1 MPTTCQ
7 PRKLYSLDGTL
18 YFCSRNLKIHSKMK
32 KLLTILC
39 AMLLTMSAQA
49 KDKVLDRPAFRS
61 SSNSLYPAKVELK
74 KKETVVHFHIDC
86 SHWREWSMDG
96 ARLECNGQT
105 LAYQTGRIITHEGR
119 RVLADDVFE
128 LGKTYGPNAQQD
140 SLILTFAPL
149 PKGAKAFD
157 YIESGL
163 EGGWHIRGIRLDG
176 KQYGSIFPAY
186 QPPVD
191 DGQPLKPL
199 IPTYGS
205 GAPVL
210 SNIDGL

>member
-1 MPTTCQ
+1 
-7 PRKLYSLDGTL
+7 
-18 YFCSRNLKIHSKMK
+18 MK

-39 AMLLTMSAQA
+39 AMVLTVSAQA
-49 KDKVLDRPAFRS
+49 KDKVFDRPAFRS

-128 LGKTYGPNAQQD
+128 LGKTYGPSRAA
-140 SLILTFAPL
+140 LR
-149 PKGAKAFD
+149 
-157 YIESGL
+157 
-163 EGGWHIRGIRLDG
+163 EGGISEASGWTASSTVPSSPPTNRLWMTG
-176 KQYGSIFPAY
+176 
-186 QPPVD
+186 
-191 DGQPLKPL
+191 
-199 IPTYGS
+199 
-205 GAPVL
+205 
-210 SNIDGL
+210 NH